1 MYPAFTAITGR
12 STWPRT
18 LRIPAHLR
26 VRACADLGWT
36 CLWATAKVSAIV
48 LYQKC
53 RHDNHAFAHAQLSAD
68 TEVAAGGWMHAAR
81 QLSKSL
87 HVPEWP
93 SPPPTAT
100 ISEQKAS
107 LKHYR
112 HEVVMPAVLR
122 TVNRI
127 PPNPALPWAWIA
139 MNCDQSSA
147 SKGLEAWWQLCIL
160 GQTFPPTQCRWSS
173 SATSMIASHHRISC
187 DHFATMSW
195 TNGIRL
201 EKVFDYPPD
210 PNWFTV
216 VLRLIG
222 DAL

>member
-1 MYPAFTAITGR
+1 MYG
-12 STWPRT
+12 
-18 LRIPAHLR
+18 
-26 VRACADLGWT
+26 
-36 CLWATAKVSAIV
+36 
-48 LYQKC
+48 
-53 RHDNHAFAHAQLSAD
+53 
-68 TEVAAGGWMHAAR
+68 AR
-81 QLSKSL
+81 QFSKSL

-139 MNCDQSSA
+139 INFDQSFA
-147 SKGLEAWWQLCIL
+147 SKGFEAWWQWRIL
-160 GQTFPPTQCRWSS
+160 GQNFPPTQCRWSS

-195 TNGIRL
+195 TNGIRP
-201 EKVFDYPPD
+201 EKICDYPPD

-222 DAL
+222 DALRNWRAGRDDATLAHHTTCSTKWHRAAPLRDARVGCAAATSSRCCIS